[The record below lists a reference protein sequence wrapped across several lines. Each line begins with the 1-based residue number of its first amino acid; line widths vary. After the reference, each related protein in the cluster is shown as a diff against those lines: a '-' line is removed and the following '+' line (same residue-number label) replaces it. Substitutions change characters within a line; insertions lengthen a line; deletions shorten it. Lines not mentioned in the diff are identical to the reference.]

1 MRYTDVDAQ
10 CSQMPTPSLTH
21 TNAQE
26 YDTPTSDANEATTL
40 KGQGHKNSEM
50 LLEAYMKWSARAI
63 TVSKWLPVY
72 IHYTSCI
79 LNSRILLRNAC
90 QLASVQSSLLR

>member
-40 KGQGHKNSEM
+40 KGQGYMNSEM
-50 LLEAYMKWSARAI
+50 LLEAYM
-63 TVSKWLPVY
+63 
-72 IHYTSCI
+72 
-79 LNSRILLRNAC
+79 
-90 QLASVQSSLLR
+90 